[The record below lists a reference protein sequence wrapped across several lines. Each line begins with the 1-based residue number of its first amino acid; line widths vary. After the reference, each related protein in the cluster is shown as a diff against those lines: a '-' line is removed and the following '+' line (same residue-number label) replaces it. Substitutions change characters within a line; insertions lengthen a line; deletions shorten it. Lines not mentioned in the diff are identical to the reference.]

1 MENVIFIYAS
11 STVAMIAKTMEVAP
25 LSPAHEIR
33 AICFHF
39 APKGFM
45 ITVTAAGLATNVRNN
60 AIAAA
65 GSIIDGICDGNAKS
79 PRRKTAISV

>member
-1 MENVIFIYAS
+1 
-11 STVAMIAKTMEVAP
+11 MIAKTMEVAP
-25 LSPAHEIR
+25 LNPAHEIR

-39 APKGFM
+39 APNGFM

-65 GSIIDGICDGNAKS
+65 
-79 PRRKTAISV
+79 

>member
-1 MENVIFIYAS
+1 
-11 STVAMIAKTMEVAP
+11 MIAKTMEVAP

-60 AIAAA
+60 AMPPQEVLLTAFAT
-65 GSIIDGICDGNAKS
+65 GMPKVQGG
-79 PRRKTAISV
+79 KTAISV